1 MSHSHKAYPKHH
13 YQSGMTLIELMVGL
27 VISLIIIGAA
37 TAVFLA
43 ANSIGRSH
51 DVGARLLED
60 GAFAATKLTRGIQR
74 TGYVDVFSGTGRFR
88 QTFDDAVNTI
98 IERADPTQRDA
109 FGLRYGNVTGS
120 NTAIFGCENSILGAG
135 TNCIA
140 SGTNSALAIAY
151 QTNTP
156 ASVSDL
162 SPSVINNNNVSSGSG
177 SADCN
182 GARPPA
188 NVDYVLNK
196 YYVNNQNQL
205 MCLGNGSNTP
215 GRIAANVQQFQVLY
229 GIASGAVDRRV
240 QLLTASQVQARNAWN
255 LVVQVDLCLVM
266 VGAPGTDNNPSI
278 TNNCDG
284 STTST
289 TDTRMRKTFRS
300 VVSLRNSMG

>member
-1 MSHSHKAYPKHH
+1 MSHSHKAYPTHH

-74 TGYVDVFSGTGRFR
+74 TGYVDVFTGTGRFR
-88 QTFDDAVNTI
+88 QTFDDAVNTV
-98 IERADPTQRDA
+98 IERTDESQRDA
-109 FGLRYGNVTGS
+109 FGLRYGDKSGF

-135 TNCIA
+135 TGCIA

-156 ASVSDL
+156 PNTSDL
-162 SPSVINNNNVSSGSG
+162 SPSVTNNVGSGSG
-177 SADCN
+177 AADCN
-182 GARPPA
+182 GARPPS
-188 NVDYVLNK
+188 NVDYVINK

-205 MCLGNGSNTP
+205 MCLGNGSSTP
-215 GRIAANVQQFQVLY
+215 RQIAANVQQFRVLY
-229 GIASGAVDRRV
+229 GIANGAVDRRV
-240 QLLTASQVQARNAWN
+240 QLLTASQVQTRKVWN

-289 TDTRMRKTFRS
+289 TDTRMRKTFRTI
-300 VVSLRNSMG
+300 VSLRNSMG

>member
-1 MSHSHKAYPKHH
+1 MPLSHKAYPTHH

-60 GAFAATKLTRGIQR
+60 GSFAATKLTRGIQR
-74 TGYVDVFSGTGRFR
+74 TGYVDVFSGTSRFR

-98 IERADPTQRDA
+98 IERADEYQRDT

-135 TNCIA
+135 TSCIA

-156 ASVSDL
+156 ANVSDL
-162 SPSVINNNNVSSGSG
+162 SPSVTNSVSSGSG

-182 GARPPA
+182 GAKPPA

-205 MCLGNGSNTP
+205 MCLGNGSSTP
-215 GRIAANVQQFQVLY
+215 RQIAANVQQFQVLY
-229 GIASGAVDRRV
+229 GVASGAADKRV
-240 QLLTASQVQARNAWN
+240 QLLTASQIQARNAWN

-266 VGAPGTDNNPSI
+266 IGAPGTDNNPSI

-284 STTST
+284 STSNTS
-289 TDTRMRKTFRS
+289 DSRMRKTFRS

>member
-1 MSHSHKAYPKHH
+1 MFKIQKIKPAHH
-13 YQSGMTLIELMVGL
+13 YQSGMTLIELMVGM
-27 VISLIIIGAA
+27 VIGLIIIGAA

-88 QTFDDAVNTI
+88 ESFDDAINTI
-98 IERADPTQRDA
+98 IARADPENKDA

-120 NTAIFGCENSILGAG
+120 NAAIFGCDNSVFAS
-135 TNCIA
+135 NNACVS
-140 SGTNSALAIAY
+140 SGTSSALAIAY
-151 QTNTP
+151 QTNTS
-156 ASVSDL
+156 ASTSDL
-162 SPSVINNNNVSSGSG
+162 SPSVTTNVGNGSG

-188 NVDYVLNK
+188 NIDYVVNR
-196 YYVNNQNQL
+196 YYVNTAGQL

-215 GRIAANVQQFQVLY
+215 GQIAANVEQFQIRY
-229 GIASGAVDRRV
+229 GIASGAQDKRV
-240 QLLTASQVQARNAWN
+240 QILTAAQVNATNAWN
-255 LVVQVDLCLVM
+255 LVVQVELCLVM
-266 VGAPGTDNNPSI
+266 RGAGGTDNNPSVF
-278 TNNCDG
+278 NNCNG
-284 STTST
+284 TTTST
-289 TDTRMRKTFRS
+289 TDGRMRKTFRS